1 MSVAKSLLVALFLL
15 TLTACISAPEGIAP
29 VSSFEQERYLGTWY
43 EVARTDNRFE
53 RGLSNVTATYSVK
66 DNGAL
71 TPAFAGVSGEFVYMT
86 SPPLIPAV
94 VCLQTT

>member
-1 MSVAKSLLVALFLL
+1 MHDLVSLAHRDFIPH
-15 TLTACISAPEGIAP
+15 LTACVSATDGITP
-29 VSSFEQERYLGTWY
+29 VSGFGQERYLGTWY
-43 EVARTDNRFE
+43 EVARIDNRFE
-53 RGLSNVTATYSVK
+53 RGLSNVTASYSVK